1 MRPNNFHLS
10 LIKSRGFTLIELL
23 VTIIILG
30 ILSVTVVPR
39 IFTSSGF
46 EAYAYRTELISTL
59 RNIQLRAMQQTN
71 DTPTCRQIKIS
82 SDTKI
87 LGLLRT
93 DIASS
98 NNCDANQWF
107 DTTAGETTSVKV
119 EGDHSVTFSY
129 SDTDVFSFDQMGRPI
144 DCAAPCEIYIE
155 GEETLT
161 ITIEAEGYIHAS

>member
-71 DTPTCRQIKIS
+71 DTPTCRQVKIS
-82 SDTKI
+82 SDKKT

-93 DIASS
+93 DTA
-98 NNCDANQWF
+98 NLDNCETNQWF

-119 EGDHSVTFSY
+119 DDDHSVTFSY
-129 SDTDVFSFDQMGRPI
+129 SDTGVFSFDQMGRPI
-144 DCAAPCEIYIE
+144 DCATPCEIYIE

-161 ITIEAEGYIHAS
+161 ITIEEEGYIHAS